1 MDPLDPFVGRPIL
14 VETVPPAKPRSPA
27 MKRKERPTAAAVKRT
42 EKLELIERLKL
53 SHAMVQLVDNEGNT
67 TGPPLDISL
76 GTRLGQLNDVVN
88 ELLSNEDPLPYL
100 FTLENTEITNTLA
113 KTVADLDVSTE
124 KTLRIVYQPAANFR
138 VKAVTRCS
146 SALGGHAKPVIT
158 VRFSPDSRRLASGS
172 GDKNVRL
179 WDINTETAVKTL
191 EGHRAEV
198 AVVAWS
204 PDGKRLCS
212 GSYDKCVRM
221 WTHDGY
227 PIGTEMKAHRDVIV
241 DLAWQP
247 LHRNALAN
255 RVASASR
262 DGTVKIW
269 ELFGGGAV
277 AAEVEE
283 VEEEED
289 EEEDAEGAAKRP
301 RAERA
306 ADGAAQAAAALKDA
320 LEENDNNEEYG
331 GSFVPT
337 GLSLKAMKKKKKKA
351 AKRQFGKGGKI
362 RNTIT
367 LSGHASGVTCVRWGG
382 EGYIYSASRDRT
394 IKVWDDAT
402 GAQVRSC
409 QSHGH
414 WVTTMGLNND
424 HVLRVGGFD
433 PDPKADKSGSLFE
446 RAKRFYATS
455 MKGKQEQLVSGSDD
469 FSLHLWGFLGRSGS
483 SKPIT
488 RMVGHQQ
495 PVVQVGFSP
504 NGRLIASA
512 SFDKSVRLWDAAT
525 GKFVVTLRGH
535 VERVYQVC
543 WSADSRF
550 LLSGSKDSTL
560 KCWAMRTYKAA
571 EDLPGHA
578 DEVFSVDWSPD
589 GEKVASGGR
598 DRALRIWK
606 Y

>member
-1 MDPLDPFVGRPIL
+1 
-14 VETVPPAKPRSPA
+14 
-27 MKRKERPTAAAVKRT
+27 MKRKQRPSAAAVKRQERDALV
-42 EKLELIERLKL
+42 EKLSA
-53 SHAMVQLVDNEGNT
+53 SHAMIQLVDNEGNT

-88 ELLSNEDPLPYL
+88 ELLRNEEPLPYL
-100 FTLENTEITNTLA
+100 FTMDNTEITNTLA
-113 KTVADLDVSTE
+113 RTVADLGASTE
-124 KTLRIVYQPAANFR
+124 RMLRVVYQPAANFR

-158 VRFSPDSRRLASGS
+158 VRFSPDSTKLASGS

-179 WDINTETAVKTL
+179 WDIGTETAYRTL

-198 AVVAWS
+198 SVVAWA
-204 PDGKRLCS
+204 PDGSRLAS
-212 GSYDKCVRM
+212 GSYDKTVRM
-221 WTHDGY
+221 WTADGY
-227 PIGTEMKAHRDVIV
+227 PIGTEMKAHKDVVV

-247 LHRNALAN
+247 LHRNGAAS

-277 AAEVEE
+277 APPPEAEGGAEGE
-283 VEEEED
+283 GEPAEKRAR
-289 EEEDAEGAAKRP
+289 AEGAA
-301 RAERA
+301 AGDEA
-306 ADGAAQAAAALKDA
+306 AKP
-320 LEENDNNEEYG
+320 
-331 GSFVPT
+331 FVPT
-337 GLSLKAMKKKKKKA
+337 GLSLSAMKKMKKKQ
-351 AKRQFGKGGKI
+351 AKKNFGKGGKI
-362 RNTIT
+362 RMVRS
-367 LSGHASGVTCVRWGG
+367 LSGHTAGVTCVRWGG
-382 EGYIYSASRDRT
+382 EGYLYTASRDRS
-394 IKVWDDAT
+394 IKVWDENT
-402 GAQVRSC
+402 GGMVRSV
-409 QSHGH
+409 QQHAH

-433 PDPKADKSGSLFE
+433 PDPKADRSGSLFE
-446 RAKRFYATS
+446 RAKRFYAAQ
-455 MKGKQEQLVSGSDD
+455 MKGKREQLVSGSDD
-469 FSLHLWGFLGRSGS
+469 FSLHLWGFLGRGGS
-483 SKPIT
+483 DKPIC

-512 SFDKSVRLWDAAT
+512 SFDKSVRLWDATT
-525 GKFVVTLRGH
+525 GKFVTAMRGH
-535 VERVYQVC
+535 IERVYQVC

-550 LLSGSKDSTL
+550 LVSGSKDSTL
-560 KCWAMRTYKAA
+560 KVWAMRSYKAA
-571 EDLPGHA
+571 EELPGHA

-598 DRALRIWK
+598 DRALRIWR